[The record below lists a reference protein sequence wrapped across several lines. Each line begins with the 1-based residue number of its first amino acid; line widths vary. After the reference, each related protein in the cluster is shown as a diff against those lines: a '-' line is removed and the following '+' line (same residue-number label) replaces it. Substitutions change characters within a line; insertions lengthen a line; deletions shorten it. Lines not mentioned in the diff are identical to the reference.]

1 MIGVVIE
8 VVGARERGSRRIL
21 KLDGR
26 SQKKLMGEGWVGRG
40 GGEANLCMFSGFHGV
55 GTRMKI
61 YTSRACAGVWQGGR
75 TGDGGWASVDE
86 GRGHRYLAMGAGS
99 IAKPGTHVPTYPRS
113 E

>member
-1 MIGVVIE
+1 MIE

-26 SQKKLMGEGWVGRG
+26 SKKKLMGEGWVERG

-61 YTSRACAGVWQGGR
+61 YTSRACGGVWQERADGR
-75 TGDGGWASVDE
+75 WG
-86 GRGHRYLAMGAGS
+86 MGE
-99 IAKPGTHVPTYPRS
+99 RR
-113 E
+113 